1 MSKIK
6 FNKNLQLSIDNYD
19 EDEEPTITGNTIN
32 TVEFCGYGTLAGL
45 FARGT
50 YILTRTEAKLKNTNW
65 DDKLHHVD
73 ILTNDYDIIL
83 TITKG
88 D

>member
-6 FNKNLQLSIDNYD
+6 FNKNLQLSIDDYD
-19 EDEEPTITGNTIN
+19 EDEEPTIAGNTIN
-32 TVEFCGYGTLAGL
+32 TVEFSGYGTLAGL

-50 YILTRTEAKLKNTNW
+50 YVLTRAEARLKTINW
-65 DDKLHHVD
+65 DNKLRHVD
-73 ILTNDYDIIL
+73 ILTNDYNIIV